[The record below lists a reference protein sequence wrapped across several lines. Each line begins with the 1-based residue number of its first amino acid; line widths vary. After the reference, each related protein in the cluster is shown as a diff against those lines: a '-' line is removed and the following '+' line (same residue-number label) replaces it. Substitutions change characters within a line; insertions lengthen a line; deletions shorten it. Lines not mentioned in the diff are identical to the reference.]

1 MSRIL
6 ARSMVMTLLLAG
18 VLITNFVLAQ
28 EEEPAAESYDQ
39 TSNESLLESASVEP
53 VAEEPASQE
62 QSEKTPG
69 PPAEER
75 SLMQIEVKPDERIPK
90 GKSAFIHGETD
101 AIGDKFLVEGI
112 DVMQPVYV
120 GVYTKNADDKIRV
133 RIVKDN
139 WDKAE
144 REENTDSTGKAE
156 FTFRTYDGFKIGI
169 DAKEDTE
176 YQIVV
181 WVGDESSDDVPAIAV
196 PASDY
201 VERQDKTNPD
211 GNSKSDEVSFSYL
224 ELGLIGLVFLL
235 LVGSGVAFML
245 LRKKK

>member
-1 MSRIL
+1 MKSIFYLRIIF
-6 ARSMVMTLLLAG
+6 TLLLGSA
-18 VLITNFVLAQ
+18 LSSNFAMAQ
-28 EEEPAAESYDQ
+28 EDDSTTQAQA
-39 TSNESLLESASVEP
+39 
-53 VAEEPASQE
+53 
-62 QSEKTPG
+62 EKTPG

-75 SLMQIEVKPDERIPK
+75 SLMQIEIKPDPRIPK

-139 WDKAE
+139 WDKSE
-144 REENTDSTGKAE
+144 REANTDGTGKAE
-156 FTFRTYDGFKIGI
+156 FTFRTYDSFKIGI

-181 WVGDESSDDVPAIAV
+181 WVGDEIPVEPPAIAV
-196 PASDY
+196 AASDY
-201 VERQDKTNPD
+201 VEPVNKANANTNTKKN
-211 GNSKSDEVSFSYL
+211 GVSLSYL
-224 ELGLIGLVFLL
+224 ELGLIGFLL
-235 LVGSGVAFML
+235 MLLIGIGVAFVL
-245 LRKKK
+245 FRKKK

>member
-6 ARSMVMTLLLAG
+6 ARSMVMTLLLGG
-18 VLITNFVLAQ
+18 VLTTNFVLAQ
-28 EEEPAAESYDQ
+28 EEVPAAESYDQ
-39 TSNESLLESASVEP
+39 SSNEPSMESASVDP
-53 VAEEPASQE
+53 VAEEPTSQE
-62 QSEKTPG
+62 RAEKTPG

-75 SLMQIEVKPDERIPK
+75 SLMQIEVKPDERIAK

-144 REENTDSTGKAE
+144 REENTDGTGKAE

-181 WVGDESSDDVPAIAV
+181 WVGDEISDDLPAIAV

-201 VERQDKTNPD
+201 VEREDKTNPD
-211 GNSKSDEVSFSYL
+211 VNSKSDEVSFSYL